1 MKRLTLAALA
11 LSITLT
17 LSAHTVLSSS
27 FYFLTSD
34 STKLYVRVAGSGSP
48 LLFVHGGP
56 GSDSYYFEATPGNA
70 LLQQQHTMVYY
81 DQRGSGRSSAA
92 PNGDYSLMRMLQD
105 MEELRNHLGYARW
118 AVMGHS
124 FGGILVT
131 NYAALYPRAVER
143 LLVIHGT
150 LNLRYSL
157 QSHIDNG
164 AIILGL
170 NLRQKEDLLAGAAS
184 HMDQLQRVHQRLN
197 ETGLWYQLMYRNPN
211 EKIYNDTIS
220 NIINS
225 RSYEFGNKVWEHPE
239 YWNDFTPLTRQ
250 IKCPV
255 LVMTGMKDYAIGPDH
270 YKDFHFPNQ
279 VVTRYMGG
287 HAPFQEEPQWF
298 AERILGFMQGKS
310 ICN

>member
-1 MKRLTLAALA
+1 MKRITLLTLAIIITRTLLA
-11 LSITLT
+11 HP
-17 LSAHTVLSSS
+17 AHNSS
-27 FYFLTSD
+27 FYFQTSD
-34 STKLYVRVAGSGSP
+34 STKLYVRVAGNGSP

-70 LLQQQHTMVYY
+70 LLQQQHTMIYF

-92 PNGDYSLMRMLQD
+92 PNGDYSLIRMLQD
-105 MEELRNHLGYARW
+105 MEELRRHLGYQHW
-118 AVMGHS
+118 SVMGHS

-131 NYAALYPRAVER
+131 NYAALYPRSVER

-164 AIILGL
+164 AMILGL
-170 NLRQKEDLLAGAAS
+170 NSQQKQALLAGTNS
-184 HMDQLQRVHQRLN
+184 NMEQLQRVHQKLT
-197 ETGLWYQLMYRNPN
+197 EQGVWYQLMYRNAS
-211 EKIYNDTIS
+211 EKIYNDTVS
-220 NIINS
+220 NIIAN
-225 RSYEFGNKVWEHPE
+225 RSYEFGNKVWEHNE
-239 YWNDFTPLTRQ
+239 YWNDFTPLTSQ

-255 LVMTGMKDYAIGPDH
+255 LVMTGLKDYAIGPDH

-279 VVTRYMGG
+279 TVIKYIGG

-298 AERILGFMQGKS
+298 AEKILGFMQGKS
-310 ICN
+310 PCN